1 MSEQTATV
9 SALRRPITGNA
20 SYWPEVVAVGL
31 VTAVAFLSLQLYLRN
46 VNIDTTNG
54 LWKSIDVRRWIDDPS
69 WQRVDF
75 SNVLYYPVEA
85 LFCSLLERFG
95 VFPGQIWRQMA
106 VLNGLAGGVGAAV
119 VYVFTLRWLRSRL
132 VAALTTVLYVGSG
145 FYLLLSVINE
155 DIMPGAVLVLIASLL
170 ACAWFAQPT
179 RGRIAIVA
187 GIFSVAWLWQ
197 WALLFP
203 SLPAML
209 LALFVARGSWTERF
223 LRPAWFVAAMAA
235 VPVAITVLFC
245 LAGNSEAKPIA
256 RFLFRVFWAGK
267 GVGTGWGGFTWTKV
281 LLAWVGAAESVLGAE
296 NVGSLDALHGDPV
309 AFEMRVGAL
318 ILVALAAAL
327 VMYAWTHRRDP
338 RVLAALSVLGGT
350 LLAGTVFNLYAQPQD
365 PQMVISVMIWT
376 VPGWALVAN
385 TIIALKAVR
394 PPWRQAAIVLRP
406 MLVLA
411 LLWPLAYNVRALA
424 AQRGLDAVWEGIAEG
439 LAARF
444 DPDRTVFLYQ
454 GFEGVITWQFA
465 MLGGDYIDIDNLPP
479 ASAATRSFKY
489 MDVTTPRILHRD
501 WTTEQVTDAVKE
513 RIDAALDRGYQVVA
527 GPAFLGPESAWVNSF
542 TTVAKPEVPEAVWD
556 MIGRNYRLEPAFTDA
571 QGETFAVLSRRND

>member
-1 MSEQTATV
+1 
-9 SALRRPITGNA
+9 
-20 SYWPEVVAVGL
+20 
-31 VTAVAFLSLQLYLRN
+31 
-46 VNIDTTNG
+46 
-54 LWKSIDVRRWIDDPS
+54 
-69 WQRVDF
+69 
-75 SNVLYYPVEA
+75 
-85 LFCSLLERFG
+85 
-95 VFPGQIWRQMA
+95 MA
-106 VLNGLAGGVGAAV
+106 VLNGLASGIGGAAV
-119 VYVFTLRWLRSRL
+119 YLFALRWLRSRM
-132 VAALTTVLYVGSG
+132 VAVLTTVLYVGSG

-155 DIMPGAVLVLIASLL
+155 DIMPGAVLVLIASLF

-179 RGRIAIVA
+179 RARIAIVA
-187 GIFSVAWLWQ
+187 VIFSIAWLWQ

-203 SLPAML
+203 SLPALL
-209 LALFVARGSWTERF
+209 LAVFVARGTWRERL
-223 LRPAWFVAAMAA
+223 LRPVWFLVCMAA
-235 VPVAITVLFC
+235 VPVAITVLFR
-245 LAGNSEAKPIA
+245 LTGHGGARVIA

-267 GVGTGWGGFTWTKV
+267 GVGTGWGGFTWPKV
-281 LLAWVGAAESVLGAE
+281 ILAWAGAAESVLGAE
-296 NVGSLDALHGDPV
+296 NVGSWDAWHTDPI

-318 ILVALAAAL
+318 ILLVLAVAVAA
-327 VMYAWTHRRDP
+327 YAWKHRRDP
-338 RVLAALSVLGGT
+338 RVPIAVSVFGGT
-350 LLAGTVFNLYAQPQD
+350 LLSGTIFNLYAQPQD

-385 TIIALKAVR
+385 SIMTLKGAR
-394 PPWRQAAIVLRP
+394 PPWRQLAFLVRP
-406 MLVLA
+406 ILILA
-411 LLWPLAYNVRALA
+411 TLWPIAYNVRTLA
-424 AQRGLDAVWEGIAEG
+424 AQRGLDTVWDGIAKG
-439 LAARF
+439 LTARF

-465 MLGGDYIDIDNLPP
+465 MLGGDYIDIDSLPP

-556 MIGRNYRLEPAFTDA
+556 MIRRNYRLEPAFTDA